1 MVDRQKISLKQ
12 FLSLYVLYA
21 KMDFAWLLRD
31 RVFASLA
38 ILSDVISNLS
48 SIAGIFLL
56 AWKFGGIGGMSRYEI
71 LFMLGYTSLMT
82 GIYQVFFSSNNVGHI
97 SRRIGRGQVD
107 HMLMQ
112 PLPLPVQL
120 MTEGFIPF
128 SGSSNLVSGAALL
141 GIAVAKLGIRPPWWW
156 ALALAG
162 HLVATVAILVAS
174 SYLASSVAFYAPAQ
188 AEEIST
194 YVIDAQCSL
203 AQFPLSGM
211 PLALKAPLLTV
222 FPAGL
227 LGWFPSL
234 ALLGK
239 PPLDLPGYY
248 PAIIAVALAAC
259 AAYFFRKGLHYYVK
273 KGINRYL
280 AIGHRR

>member
-141 GIAVAKLGIRPPWWW
+141 CIAVAKLGIRPPWWW

-162 HLVATVAILVAS
+162 HLADECQKNRSLIIIFFT
-174 SYLASSVAFYAPAQ
+174 Q
-188 AEEIST
+188 EI
-194 YVIDAQCSL
+194 
-203 AQFPLSGM
+203 
-211 PLALKAPLLTV
+211 K
-222 FPAGL
+222 
-227 LGWFPSL
+227 
-234 ALLGK
+234 
-239 PPLDLPGYY
+239 
-248 PAIIAVALAAC
+248 
-259 AAYFFRKGLHYYVK
+259 
-273 KGINRYL
+273 
-280 AIGHRR
+280 

>member
-1 MVDRQKISLKQ
+1 
-12 FLSLYVLYA
+12 
-21 KMDFAWLLRD
+21 
-31 RVFASLA
+31 
-38 ILSDVISNLS
+38 
-48 SIAGIFLL
+48 
-56 AWKFGGIGGMSRYEI
+56 
-71 LFMLGYTSLMT
+71 
-82 GIYQVFFSSNNVGHI
+82 
-97 SRRIGRGQVD
+97 
-107 HMLMQ
+107 
-112 PLPLPVQL
+112 

-141 GIAVAKLGIRPPWWW
+141 CIAVAKLGIRPPWWW

-162 HLVATVAILVAS
+162 HLAATVAILVAS

>member
-1 MVDRQKISLKQ
+1 MVLQITREAGELWWIGRKDIPQTI
-12 FLSLYVLYA
+12 LSLYVLYA

-82 GIYQVFFSSNNVGHI
+82 GIYQVFCSSNNVGHI

-141 GIAVAKLGIRPPWWW
+141 CIAVAKL
-156 ALALAG
+156 
-162 HLVATVAILVAS
+162 AS
-174 SYLASSVAFYAPAQ
+174 
-188 AEEIST
+188 
-194 YVIDAQCSL
+194 
-203 AQFPLSGM
+203 GRR
-211 PLALKAPLLTV
+211 
-222 FPAGL
+222 G
-227 LGWFPSL
+227 GGRWR
-234 ALLGK
+234 
-239 PPLDLPGYY
+239 LPGIW
-248 PAIIAVALAAC
+248 PLRLRSWLLLLPC
-259 AAYFFRKGLHYYVK
+259 L
-273 KGINRYL
+273 
-280 AIGHRR
+280 

>member
-1 MVDRQKISLKQ
+1 MDRQKISLKQ

-141 GIAVAKLGIRPPWWW
+141 CIAVASSASGRRGGGRWRLPGIWPLRLRSWLPP
-156 ALALAG
+156 LTL
-162 HLVATVAILVAS
+162 
-174 SYLASSVAFYAPAQ
+174 
-188 AEEIST
+188 
-194 YVIDAQCSL
+194 
-203 AQFPLSGM
+203 
-211 PLALKAPLLTV
+211 PLAWPFTR
-222 FPAGL
+222 
-227 LGWFPSL
+227 
-234 ALLGK
+234 
-239 PPLDLPGYY
+239 LPKR
-248 PAIIAVALAAC
+248 
-259 AAYFFRKGLHYYVK
+259 RKFQLM
-273 KGINRYL
+273 
-280 AIGHRR
+280 

>member
-1 MVDRQKISLKQ
+1 
-12 FLSLYVLYA
+12 
-21 KMDFAWLLRD
+21 MDFAWLLRD

-141 GIAVAKLGIRPPWWW
+141 CIAVAKLGIRPPWWW

-162 HLVATVAILVAS
+162 HLAATVAILVAS

-239 PPLDLPGYY
+239 PPFDLPGYY